1 MRRAGAPLIALPS
14 VAAEK
19 GPSRGVAITRLA
31 LTDFRGFARA
41 VIDCDARPVVLTG
54 PNGAG
59 KTNILEALSLL
70 APGSGLR
77 GARLGDL
84 RRRDAPEGA
93 RWAVAAQIHGPAG
106 PVSVGTGEGETAA
119 GEPRRVLRIDG
130 KPARGQSALAALL
143 GVVWLT
149 PAQDRLFLDGAS
161 ARRRFFDRLVYGFD
175 PGHARRVAAYE
186 RALRERARL
195 LRDGAGDD
203 AWLGALE
210 GAMAEHGVAVAA
222 ARRDTLRMLDRA
234 LAESDGA
241 APGGGAFPAAALALE
256 GAVEGW
262 LDEMPAVE
270 AEARLAAA
278 LRESRR
284 IDAEAGGAR
293 TGPHRSDVLVA
304 HRAKGMPAAQCST
317 GEQKAL
323 VIAIVLAA
331 ARCRVERLGAAPVLL
346 LDEVAAHLDR
356 RHREALFDA
365 IEATGAQAWMTGTD
379 RATFAALGS
388 RARHVGVRAGRV
400 LAEAEGDDD
409 HAR

>member
-1 MRRAGAPLIALPS
+1 MRRAGAPLTALSS
-14 VAAEK
+14 VATEP

-59 KTNILEALSLL
+59 KTNIIEALSLL

-77 GARLGDL
+77 SARLGDL
-84 RRRDAPEGA
+84 RRRDAPEDA
-93 RWAVAAQIHGPAG
+93 RWAVAARLDGPAG

-119 GEPRRVLRIDG
+119 GDARRIVRIDG
-130 KPARGQSALAALL
+130 KPARGQAGLAELL

-175 PGHARRVAAYE
+175 PGHARRIAAYE
-186 RALRERARL
+186 RALRERSRL
-195 LRDGAGDD
+195 LRDGSGDD

-222 ARRDTLRMLDRA
+222 ARRDTLRMLART
-234 LAESDGA
+234 LVEGDGTV
-241 APGGGAFPAAALALE
+241 GGDAFPAADLALD

-270 AEARLAAA
+270 AEARLVRA
-278 LRESRR
+278 LRDSRR

-293 TGPHRSDVLVA
+293 VGPHRSDLLVD
-304 HRAKGMPAAQCST
+304 HRAKAMPAGQCST

-356 RHREALFDA
+356 PHREALFDA
-365 IEATGAQAWMTGTD
+365 IEATGAQAWLTGTD
-379 RATFAALGS
+379 RATFAALGG
-388 RARHVGVRAGRV
+388 RARHIGVRAGRV
-400 LAEAEGDDD
+400 LAEAGGDDG